1 MDEQET
7 ANANNDQAAR
17 WIARMDRQGLDER
30 DQTELDAWLA
40 ADPRRAGALLRAEA
54 AWSMLD
60 RASVLAAP
68 DRTPTPR
75 VGARLPRRKVLAGG
89 AGLAASIAGGAVAF
103 GAWRETR
110 PTIVTA
116 RGEIRRVP
124 LEDGSLAV
132 VNTDTRVRVD
142 LQPRLRGVR
151 LARGEAWFQV
161 VRDPKR
167 PFVVAAGDL
176 RVRAVGTAF
185 SVRRHADGAEVLVT
199 EGVVEAWSSGAD
211 LTAVR
216 LGAGERGVFRSAAA
230 PEIAADMSVQI
241 DRALAWRT
249 GQIILDGDTLAA
261 AAADFNRYND
271 RPIVIADEALA
282 GQRLVGRFRTNEP
295 DAFARA
301 AAGMLGARV
310 EISAEEIRLSRR

>member
-1 MDEQET
+1 MDERET
-7 ANANNDQAAR
+7 ADANNEQAAR
-17 WIARMDRQGLDER
+17 WVARIDRQGLDER
-30 DQTELDAWLA
+30 GQAELDAWLA

-60 RASVLAAP
+60 RASVLA
-68 DRTPTPR
+68 TPGRALPPPTGP
-75 VGARLPRRKVLAGG
+75 RLPRRRVLVGG
-89 AGLAASIAGGAVAF
+89 SALAASVAAGAV
-103 GAWRETR
+103 GVSVWRGTR

-124 LEDGSLAV
+124 LEDGSMAV

-151 LARGEAWFQV
+151 LAQGEAWFQV
-161 VRDPKR
+161 AHDPER

-185 SVRRHADGAEVLVT
+185 SVRRHADGADVLVT
-199 EGVVEAWSSGAD
+199 EGVVEAWSSGED

-216 LGAGERGVFRSAAA
+216 LGPGERGVFRRAAA
-230 PEIAADMSVQI
+230 PVIATDMSVQI

-249 GQIILDGDTLAA
+249 GQIILDGDTLASA
-261 AAADFNRYND
+261 AGEFNRYND
-271 RPIVIADEALA
+271 RPIVIADAALA

-310 EISAEEIRLSRR
+310 EISAEEIRLSRD